1 MSTFRLYFRALFGI
15 FFLQV
20 FLEQNCNG
28 KKDPCAVFACVN
40 DRLFPEKYT
49 MKDHITNTKL
59 DGLWVVSFCG
69 FIRKIYS
76 FNTPH

>member
-1 MSTFRLYFRALFGI
+1 M
-15 FFLQV
+15 
-20 FLEQNCNG
+20 G
-28 KKDPCAVFACVN
+28 KKDPYALFGCNN

-49 MKDHITNTKL
+49 MKDHISNTKL

-76 FNTPH
+76 FNMPH